1 MNKKEKLINY
11 KEIEKM
17 NLFAIYSVQV
27 AKKLIQAGYEL
38 DHVAPNKKERYE
50 GFTVFYFIDDGN
62 IKNFI

>member
-1 MNKKEKLINY
+1 MK
-11 KEIEKM
+11 
-17 NLFAIYSVQV
+17 LFAICSVQV